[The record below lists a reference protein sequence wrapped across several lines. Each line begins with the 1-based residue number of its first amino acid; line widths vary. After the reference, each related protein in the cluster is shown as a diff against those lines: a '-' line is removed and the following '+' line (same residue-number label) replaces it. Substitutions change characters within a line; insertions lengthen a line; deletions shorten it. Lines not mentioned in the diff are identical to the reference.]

1 MKALLFLVALTLL
14 GCEYSPGNN
23 EKEKPCQDAL
33 IKLDSWTVSAVVCRD
48 NQEMKIL
55 DQERVLCM
63 CKDSK
68 SLVSSSKE
76 LEAK

>member
-14 GCEYSPGNN
+14 GCEYAPGGNKD
-23 EKEKPCQDAL
+23 EERCKDAL
-33 IKLDSWTVSAVVCRD
+33 IKLDSWMVSAVVCRD

-68 SLVSSSKE
+68 SLVPSSKE